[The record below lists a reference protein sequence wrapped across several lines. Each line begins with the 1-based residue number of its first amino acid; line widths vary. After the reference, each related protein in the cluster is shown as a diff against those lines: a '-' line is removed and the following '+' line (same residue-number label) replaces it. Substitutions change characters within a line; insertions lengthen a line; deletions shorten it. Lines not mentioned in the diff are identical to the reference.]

1 MDWTALLN
9 LGLVLLF
16 VLIGGL
22 FAGTEMAIVN
32 LRESQIRQ
40 LEESGPAGERT
51 ATMVRDPNLFLSAV
65 QIGVTVAGFF
75 SSAYGASTIAPSLV
89 PVLEDLG
96 VPQATAGT
104 VALIGMTLAI
114 AYLSLVL
121 GELVPK
127 RLAMQNALAMTRI
140 VGPPL
145 SVFGR
150 LMRPVIWLLSTST
163 NIVVRLL
170 GGDPG
175 ADREAV
181 SAEEIKSMVRNS
193 DALDQA
199 ESRVLADVFD
209 ASERTVVEVMQPR
222 HQVHF
227 LDGRQSVAQ
236 TRTEIRDSGFSR
248 YPVIGDDVDD
258 VLGFV
263 HVRDMLLVDDPSAAR
278 MSELVRPIEHIPGTV
293 EVLRALNRMRAH
305 ADQIAVVVDEY
316 GGTDGIVTLEDLL
329 EELVGEIYDEFDR
342 DSWPV
347 PGGLDTILA
356 ADGTFD
362 GGLILQEF
370 EAATDIALPDT
381 GGYETVGGFLM
392 AQLGRIP
399 EAGDRVAVDG
409 GVLEVVEVDE
419 RRVTTVRFTPVPPGG
434 TDEQAEARADAQLAA
449 RAEGRADA
457 REETTAD
464 GHDGPAR

>member
-1 MDWTALLN
+1 MDITALAN
-9 LGLVLLF
+9 FGLVLLF

-32 LRESQIRQ
+32 LREAQIQ
-40 LEESGPAGERT
+40 KLEKSGERGAST
-51 ATMVRDPNLFLSAV
+51 ARLVRDPNLFLSAV

-75 SSAYGASTIAPSLV
+75 SSAYGASTIAPSIAPLLMAAGL
-89 PVLEDLG
+89 PESAA
-96 VPQATAGT
+96 ATG
-104 VALIGMTLAI
+104 ALIGMTLVI
-114 AYLSLVL
+114 AFLSLVL

-145 SVFGR
+145 NVFGR
-150 LMRPVIWLLSTST
+150 LMRPVIWLLSVST
-163 NIVVRLL
+163 NLVVRLL
-170 GGDPG
+170 GGDPH

-181 SAEEIKSMVRNS
+181 SAEEIRSIVRTT
-193 DALDQA
+193 DALEDA

-209 ASERTVVEVMQPR
+209 ASERTVVEVMRPR
-222 HQVHF
+222 HQVDF
-227 LDGRQSVAQ
+227 LEGGLTLAEARE
-236 TRTEIRDSGFSR
+236 EIRDTGHSR
-248 YPVIGDDVDD
+248 YPVTGEDVDD
-258 VLGFV
+258 VIGFA
-263 HVRDMLLVDDPSAAR
+263 HVRDLLLVDTPEGTRLSDV
-278 MSELVRPIEHIPGTV
+278 VRPIEHIPGTV
-293 EVLRALNRMRAH
+293 EVLQALNRMRAQ

-342 DSWPV
+342 DSWPA
-347 PGGLDTILA
+347 PGGLDRIVA

-370 EAATDIALPDT
+370 ESATEIALPDT

-399 EAGDRVAVDG
+399 EAGDRVEIDG
-409 GVLEVVEVDE
+409 GVLEVTEVDE
-419 RRVTTVRFTPVPPGG
+419 RRVQTVRFTAAEPAEPASESSLEEP
-434 TDEQAEARADAQLAA
+434 EQS
-449 RAEGRADA
+449 
-457 REETTAD
+457 
-464 GHDGPAR
+464 